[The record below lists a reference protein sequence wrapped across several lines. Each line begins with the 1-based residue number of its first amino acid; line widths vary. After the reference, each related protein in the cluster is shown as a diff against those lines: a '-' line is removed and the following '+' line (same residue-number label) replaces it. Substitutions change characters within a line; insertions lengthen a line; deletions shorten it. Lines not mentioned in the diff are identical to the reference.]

1 MDTPPFDPALLAYV
15 TQEPPKILPY
25 DIASK
30 QVTISV
36 DRMVR
41 EFVNPRFGE
50 YCKTCSC
57 FENRW
62 SCPPHDW
69 EVLQRWSQFQSVT
82 LFLDQLIFTPES
94 HRFVEEHDMTSA
106 QVDKSKTATMTYA
119 KNIRDEAL
127 LRLEASVPGSLA
139 VSPGTCRRC
148 NPFPCRRA
156 QGLSCDQPKVRE
168 SFSSYC
174 GDVTAICQ
182 ELFNVSLKWAEKGQL
197 PEYYV
202 LVGALLRKEPA
213 PE

>member
-1 MDTPPFDPALLAYV
+1 MDTPPFDPALLAYAI
-15 TQEPPKILPY
+15 QEPAKILPY
-25 DIASK
+25 ETASR
-30 QVTISV
+30 QTTISV
-36 DRMVR
+36 ECMVR
-41 EFVNPRFGE
+41 DFVNPTFGE

-57 FENRW
+57 FGNRW

-94 HRFVEEHDMTSA
+94 HRFIEELSMTPE
-106 QVDKSKTATMTYA
+106 QVDRSKTATMTYA

-127 LRLEASVPGSLA
+127 LRQEASVPGSLA

-148 NPFPCRRA
+148 NPFPCKRS
-156 QGLSCDQPKVRE
+156 QGLVCHQPKVRE

-174 GDVTAICQ
+174 GDVTAICRK
-182 ELFNVSLKWAEKGQL
+182 LFNISLKWAEKGQL

-202 LVGALLRKEPA
+202 LVGALLRKDPA
-213 PE
+213 NE